1 MVKFVLIV
9 GYVFIL
15 DRINP
20 STIFRTYGAGKTD
33 WIFIFLHQI
42 PPARNALARLP
53 REILASG
60 QACEADGEESDERQF
75 AYGD

>member
-9 GYVFIL
+9 EYVFIL

-42 PPARNALARLP
+42 P
-53 REILASG
+53 
-60 QACEADGEESDERQF
+60 EESDERQF